1 MTFEAEYVDA
11 EYMDAEYARYSN
23 AEKRPTRKRTD
34 WAFWAALA
42 VLALVV
48 YTGAFLLQARPAA
61 ASTAP
66 PNLDL
71 HDCTL
76 PEVKVDFAR
85 ANSGEHDVIAP
96 YAHSVCREGDVRLWE
111 AAH

>member
-11 EYMDAEYARYSN
+11 EYIDAEYARYMN
-23 AEKRPTRKRTD
+23 TNGRPAGKRMD
-34 WAFWAALA
+34 WSFWAALA

-48 YTGAFLLQARPAA
+48 YTAAFLLQARPAA
-61 ASTAP
+61 AAVAP

-85 ANSGEHDVIAP
+85 PNSGDHDVIAP